1 MKMLKKIIQNLFNY
15 NNIVKNIYNMKNIE
29 EKNNMTNYLEILDD
43 LERKYP
49 FNNYDKF
56 GINKD

>member
-1 MKMLKKIIQNLFNY
+1 MLTKILPNLLIT
-15 NNIVKNIYNMKNIE
+15 NIVKNIYNMKNIE

>member
-1 MKMLKKIIQNLFNY
+1 
-15 NNIVKNIYNMKNIE
+15 MKNIE